1 MKKIAF
7 LLVAVFISTLAFSQK
22 KEKVKGSKIVTIAQK
37 EVQSFTAIEIL
48 DDLEIFL
55 IKGDK
60 CGLEL
65 EADDNLHDAI
75 DLKYNGGTLIL
86 SSAKQILGYKKFT
99 IRVIYT
105 DDFKLAE
112 AKNDAIIQGPE
123 EINLE
128 EVTFKSYENAKM
140 YLNTNAKALTIVGN
154 DKSEIQ
160 LNAKSEAVKIELSK
174 NAQMKALIS
183 ATEMKFDMYQKS
195 KATIEG
201 DVIDLKL
208 RLDNNTTFVG
218 KNLAS
223 KNCELIAEGYTNATV
238 MVETSLNL
246 DASGSCEVYLY
257 GDPKIEMKQF
267 AGNASLQKKTLK

>member
-7 LLVAVFISTLAFSQK
+7 LVMAVFISTLAFSQK
-22 KEKVKGSKIVTIAQK
+22 KEKVKGSKIVTIVQK
-37 EVQSFTAIEIL
+37 EVQPFTAIEVQ

-60 CGLEL
+60 NGVEL

-86 SSAKQILGYKKFT
+86 TSVKDITGFKKFT
-99 IRVIYT
+99 IRVTYT
-105 DDFKLAE
+105 DELKSVE
-112 AKNDAIIQGPE
+112 AKNKAKIQGPE

-128 EVTFKSYENAKM
+128 EVTFKSFDNSKM
-140 YLNTNAKALTIVGN
+140 FLNVNAKALTIIGN

-160 LNAKSEAVKIELSK
+160 LNAKSESINSELSK
-174 NAQMKALIS
+174 NSDMKALIS
-183 ATEMKFDMYQKS
+183 STEMKFDMYQKS

-208 RLDNNTTFVG
+208 RLDNNTNLIG
-218 KNLAS
+218 KNLNA
-223 KNCELIAEGYTNATV
+223 KNCELIAEGYSNATI
-238 MVETSLNL
+238 MAETSLSL
-246 DASGSCEVYLY
+246 DASGSSEVYLY
-257 GDPKIEMKQF
+257 GEPKIE
-267 AGNASLQKKTLK
+267 LKKFTDTSTLYKKKLK

>member
-7 LLVAVFISTLAFSQK
+7 LLVAIFISTLAFSQK
-22 KEKVKGSKIVTIAQK
+22 KEKVKGSKIVTIEQK
-37 EVQSFTAIEIL
+37 EVESFTA
-48 DDLEIFL
+48 LEIQDNLEVFL

-75 DLKYNGGTLIL
+75 DIKYNGGTLIL

-195 KATIEG
+195 RASIEG

-246 DASGSCEVYLY
+246 NASGSCEVYLY

-267 AGNASLQKKTLK
+267 ADNASLQKKTLK

>member
-7 LLVAVFISTLAFSQK
+7 LLLALFISTFAFSQK

-37 EVQSFTAIEIL
+37 EVQSFTALEVQ

-60 CGLEL
+60 NGVEL

-86 SSAKQILGYKKFT
+86 SSAKEISSFKKFS
-99 IRVIYT
+99 IRVTYT
-105 DDFKLAE
+105 DELKSVE
-112 AKNDAIIQGPE
+112 AKNKAKIQGPE

-128 EVTFKSYENAKM
+128 DITFKSFDNSKM
-140 YLNTNAKALTIVGN
+140 YLNVNAKALTVIGN

-160 LNAKSEAVKIELSK
+160 LNAKSESVNVELSK
-174 NAQMKALIS
+174 NTEMKALIS
-183 ATEMKFDMYQKS
+183 STEMKFDMYQKS

-201 DVIDLKL
+201 DIIDLKL
-208 RLDNNTTFVG
+208 RFDNNTNFTG
-218 KNLAS
+218 KNLNV
-223 KNCELIAEGYTNATV
+223 KNCELVAEGYSNATL
-238 MVETSLNL
+238 MIETSLSL
-246 DASGSCEVYLY
+246 DASGSSEVYLY
-257 GDPKIEMKQF
+257 GEPKIEMKRF
-267 AGNASLQKKTLK
+267 TDSSTLYKKKLK

>member
-7 LLVAVFISTLAFSQK
+7 IVVAVFISTLTFSQK
-22 KEKVKGSKIVTIAQK
+22 KERVKGSKIVTIAQK
-37 EVQSFTAIEIL
+37 EVQDFTAIEVQ
-48 DDLEIFL
+48 DNLEIFL

-60 CGLEL
+60 NGVEL

-86 SSAKQILGYKKFT
+86 SSAQDILGFKKFT

-105 DDFKLAE
+105 DELKTVE
-112 AKNDAIIQGPE
+112 AKNKAKIHGPE

-128 EVTFKSYENAKM
+128 EVTFKSFENSKM
-140 YLNTNAKALTIVGN
+140 FLNVNVKALTIVGN

-160 LNAKSEAVKIELSK
+160 LNAKSESVKIELSK
-174 NAQMKALIS
+174 NSEMKALIS
-183 ATEMKFDMYQKS
+183 STEIKFDMYQKS

-208 RLDNNTTFVG
+208 RFDNNSNFIG
-218 KNLAS
+218 KNLNA
-223 KNCELIAEGYTNATV
+223 KNCELVAEGYSNATLL
-238 MVETSLNL
+238 VETSLNL
-246 DASGSCEVYLY
+246 DATGSSEIYLY
-257 GDPKIEMKQF
+257 GEPKIELAKF
-267 AGNASLQKKTLK
+267 TDNATLYKKSLK

>member
-7 LLVAVFISTLAFSQK
+7 LVMAVFISTLAFSQK
-22 KEKVKGSKIVTIAQK
+22 KEKVKGSKIVTIVQK
-37 EVQSFTAIEIL
+37 EVQPFTAIEVQ

-60 CGLEL
+60 NGVEL

-86 SSAKQILGYKKFT
+86 TSVKDITGFKKFT
-99 IRVIYT
+99 IRVTYT
-105 DDFKLAE
+105 DELKSVE
-112 AKNDAIIQGPE
+112 AKNKAKIQGPE

-128 EVTFKSYENAKM
+128 EVTFKSFDNSKM
-140 YLNTNAKALTIVGN
+140 FLNVNAKALTIIGN

-160 LNAKSEAVKIELSK
+160 LNAKSESINIELSK
-174 NAQMKALIS
+174 NSDMKALIS
-183 ATEMKFDMYQKS
+183 STEMKFDMYQKS

-208 RLDNNTTFVG
+208 RLDNNTNLIG
-218 KNLAS
+218 KNLNA
-223 KNCELIAEGYTNATV
+223 KNCELIAEGYSNATI
-238 MVETSLNL
+238 MAETSLSL
-246 DASGSCEVYLY
+246 DASGSSEVYLY
-257 GDPKIEMKQF
+257 GEPKIE
-267 AGNASLQKKTLK
+267 LKKFTDTSTLYKKKLK

>member
-7 LLVAVFISTLAFSQK
+7 LVIAVFISTLAFSQK
-22 KEKVKGSKIVTIAQK
+22 KEKVKGSKIVTIVQK
-37 EVQSFTAIEIL
+37 EVQDFTAIEVL

-55 IKGDK
+55 VKGDK
-60 CGLEL
+60 NGVEL

-86 SSAKQILGYKKFT
+86 SAAKEISGFKKFT
-99 IRVIYT
+99 IRVMYT
-105 DDFKLAE
+105 DELKSVE
-112 AKNDAIIQGPE
+112 ARDKAKIQGIE

-128 EVTFKSYENAKM
+128 DITFKSIDNSKLFLYV
-140 YLNTNAKALTIVGN
+140 NAKALTVIGN

-174 NAQMKALIS
+174 NAEMKALIS
-183 ATEMKFDMYQKS
+183 STEMKLDLYQKA

-208 RLDNNTTFVG
+208 RFDSNTNFIG
-218 KNLAS
+218 KNLNA
-223 KNCELIAEGYTNATV
+223 KNCELVAEGYSNATLL
-238 MVETSLNL
+238 VETSLNL
-246 DASGSCEVYLY
+246 DASGSSEVYLY
-257 GDPKIEMKQF
+257 GEPKIELKKF
-267 AGNASLQKKTLK
+267 ADNATLYKKTLK

>member
-22 KEKVKGSKIVTIAQK
+22 KEKVKGSKIVTIEQK
-37 EVQSFTAIEIL
+37 EVENFTA
-48 DDLEIFL
+48 LEIQDNLEVFL

-75 DLKYNGGTLIL
+75 DIKYNGGTLIL

-195 KATIEG
+195 RASIEG

-223 KNCELIAEGYTNATV
+223 KNCELISEGYTNATV

-267 AGNASLQKKTLK
+267 ADNASLQKKTLK